1 MRELNRVQAVNAR
14 RPLLD
19 VRAGA
24 ILSTTSL
31 LAIAVVLGAVGT
43 SNAQLRTGDGV
54 EVDVALHRAAH
65 RGDVVAL
72 RHQLDKEADP
82 NSVNRFGVTPLALAS
97 EGGHFAAVELLLERG
112 ANPNQASPSGETPLM
127 VAARTGVIKSV
138 VALLE
143 RGANPLSREHWL
155 GQTAL
160 MWAVSSGLAWLAFGL
175 APLMAL
181 AVGAAITPTDPVVA
195 ASIVTGRIANAKVP
209 ARVRHLIQAESA
221 ANDGLGFLF
230 VMLPILLLTKPAAEA
245 WGEWASRIV
254 LWEVGGAILIGGIIG
269 WLAGKLFVWAKK
281 KPYSEDE
288 SLLTIGLALSLTV
301 LAGLEL
307 IGTDGILAVFVAGIM
322 FNRGIS
328 DIETHQHNLHGAI
341 TRFFDLPVFV
351 LIGVLL
357 PWKEWLAMGWNALFL
372 ALALVLLRRLP
383 WWLVLSPIIPSL
395 KKRDE
400 TLFAGFF
407 GPIGVAA
414 AYYAMLAH
422 DKTGIE
428 WLWPVASLV
437 IFLSV
442 IIHGIS
448 ATPLANL
455 LGRRL
460 ERYEDEAKG

>member
-1 MRELNRVQAVNAR
+1 MALEL
-14 RPLLD
+14 LLF
-19 VRAGA
+19 A
-24 ILSTTSL
+24 IGGVVLTMSL
-31 LAIAVVLGAVGT
+31 LAGLISNRLWISEVTLCLLFGAALGPLLGYVAETQLFGDNRMNTLEEVARITLGIAVMGT
-43 SNAQLRTGDGV
+43 
-54 EVDVALHRAAH
+54 
-65 RGDVVAL
+65 AL
-72 RHQLDKEADP
+72 RLPMSYVRSWWRDM
-82 NSVNRFGVTPLALAS
+82 GV
-97 EGGHFAAVELLLERG
+97 VLLLG
-112 ANPNQASPSGETPLM
+112 LPLM
-127 VAARTGVIKSV
+127 WLTGAGMAA
-138 VALLE
+138 ALL
-143 RGANPLSREHWL
+143 GVGLLP
-155 GQTAL
+155 AL
-160 MWAVSSGLAWLAFGL
+160 LIG
-175 APLMAL
+175 
-181 AVGAAITPTDPVVA
+181 AITAPTDPVVA